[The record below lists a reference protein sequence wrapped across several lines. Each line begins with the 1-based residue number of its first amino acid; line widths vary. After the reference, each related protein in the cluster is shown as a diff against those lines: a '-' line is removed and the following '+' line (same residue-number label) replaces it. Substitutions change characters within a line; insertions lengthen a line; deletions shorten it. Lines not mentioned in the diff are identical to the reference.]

1 MSNNPSA
8 TPMTKVLLILIFWL
22 ALAASTLAA
31 NLRGTVADAQTG
43 EPLVGATVRLEN
55 TKFGATVG
63 LNGTYVI
70 KNIPVGTYR
79 LMVQYIGFKSV
90 SQSVTLTTGDDV
102 LIPPMKLTEN
112 TGNLAEVVVAGQG
125 ERESDAST
133 RRTEQKADNVLNII
147 GAKAIS
153 LLPDI
158 TVANVLQ
165 RVSGVSVVR
174 NATGDGQFAIIR
186 GMDRRYNY
194 TLVNGIKIPSPDN
207 RNRYVPMDIFPA
219 DLLERLE
226 VVKALTPNMEGDA
239 IGGSMNMI
247 MRSAPDYLILT
258 ATASGGYSQLFST
271 QPFSGFSTKDIPFRA
286 PSEVAGSNTYYAR
299 PDEFSRTTLNYSK
312 VSLPVNG
319 LFSLSVGNRIFNR
332 RLGFL
337 LGGSYQHTYRGSTS
351 AFFQSSGQPNPDP
364 QPNTP
369 AFESVQNRLYSNEQG
384 RLGVNL
390 KLDYTLSARHKLSLY
405 GLFMELD
412 EHQHRSILG
421 VSLAKFGDV
430 TNTDRSVFRRQNIYN
445 TTLQGDHGLAKNLR
459 LTWSAVYSLARS
471 QTPNWTDFSLTYR
484 VEPDLND
491 NPVRGAQYLNGV
503 NYIWTRN
510 TDRDLAG
517 YANLTY
523 SITPNIELSAGGMHR
538 DKARTNYYN
547 DYSLSPVLPGGDR
560 QVFTTINKATLSFFP
575 AANALSDSANAN
587 NYTANE
593 QITAGYVQG
602 KVTLAGRWQ
611 LVGGVRVEN
620 TSQAYVSALPITSA
634 GKSGTISY
642 LDILPSLHLKYRL
655 SDREN
660 VRFSYFRGISRP
672 GYFEL
677 VPASF
682 PGDYFTESGNPY
694 VKHTVADNIDLRYEL
709 FPRGSEQLLIGGFY
723 KNIQNPIEFGF
734 NQITQSLTVYSPL
747 NFGMATNFGAEVVFA
762 KYFSNWGVTGNYTFT
777 KSSIT
782 TTKRVYGRDAN
793 GSIAATEAKQTR
805 PLQGQSDHIA
815 NLSLIYKDQR
825 LGLDAQLAWVYTGK
839 RINIVSPFLNL
850 DYWQRGTSQ
859 VDFSAEKRFGGKS
872 GGTSRFSIF
881 TKLSNLLNNPI
892 IAEILKPNTITN
904 LPEQTRTDRILVQKD
919 VFGQSYLI
927 GFRYKR

>member
-1 MSNNPSA
+1 MKHLYLLLLLTLVVSVAHAA
-8 TPMTKVLLILIFWL
+8 TLK
-22 ALAASTLAA
+22 
-31 NLRGTVADAQTG
+31 GTITDAQTG
-43 EPLVGATVRLEN
+43 ESLVGATVMLNGSVELGVV
-55 TKFGATVG
+55 TG
-63 LNGTYVI
+63 LNGSYTLKAVPEGSY
-70 KNIPVGTYR
+70 
-79 LMVQYIGFKSV
+79 
-90 SQSVTLTTGDDV
+90 TLTVSYVSYQTSTKTIAIAGVITHNVALVSAGTD
-102 LIPPMKLTEN
+102 LL
-112 TGNLAEVVVAGQG
+112 EVVVSGKG
-125 ERESDAST
+125 ERESDQSV
-133 RRTEQKADNVLNII
+133 RKTEQKADNVLNII

-186 GMDRRYNY
+186 GMDKRYNY

-207 RNRYVPMDIFPA
+207 KNRYVPMDIFPA

-247 MRSAPDYLILT
+247 MRSAPDYLVLT

-271 QPFSGFSTKDIPFRA
+271 QPFSGFSTKDVNLRSPA
-286 PSEVAGSNTYYAR
+286 EVAGSNTYYAK
-299 PDEFSRTTLNYSK
+299 PEEFSRTMLNYQN
-312 VSLPVNG
+312 VALPING
-319 LFSLSVGNRIFNR
+319 LFSLSVGNRVLNK

-351 AFFQSSGQPNPDP
+351 SFFQASGQPNPDP
-364 QPNTP
+364 VPNSP
-369 AFESVQNRLYSNEQG
+369 AFESIQTRLYSNEQG
-384 RLGVNL
+384 RLGLNL

-412 EHQHRSILG
+412 DKQHRSVQG

-430 TNTDRSVFRRQNIYN
+430 SNSDRSVFRRQNVIN
-445 TTLQGDHGLAKNLR
+445 GTLQGDHQLTDKLALN
-459 LTWSAVYSLARS
+459 WSAVYSEAKS
-471 QTPNWTDFSLTYR
+471 QTPSWTDVSQTYR
-484 VEPDLND
+484 VEPDLSG
-491 NPVRGAQYLNGV
+491 NPVRGAQYINGV
-503 NYIWTRN
+503 SYIWTRN
-510 TDRDLAG
+510 TDRDLAV
-517 YANLTY
+517 YMNLSY
-523 SITPNIELSAGGMHR
+523 KVAPNAEVSVGGMYR
-538 DKARTNYYN
+538 DKNRQNYFN
-547 DYSLSPVLPGGDR
+547 SYSLSPVLPGGDR
-560 QVFTTINKATLSFFP
+560 QVFTTIDRAILSFRP
-575 AANALSDSANAN
+575 ASFALADSANAN

-602 KVTLAGRWQ
+602 KITLADRWQ
-611 LVGGVRVEN
+611 LVGGVRAELTN
-620 TSQAYVSALPITSA
+620 QAYVSALPITSV
-634 GKSGTISY
+634 GKSGTINY

-660 VRFSYFRGISRP
+660 VRASYFKGISRP

-694 VKHTVADNIDLRYEL
+694 VKHTVADNIDVRYEL

-734 NQITQSLTVYSPL
+734 NQITQNVTVYSPL
-747 NFGMATNFGAEVVFA
+747 NFGTATNFGAEVVFT
-762 KYFSNWGVTGNYTFT
+762 KFWNNWGITGNYTFT

-782 TTKRVYGRDAN
+782 TNKQVYGRDAN
-793 GSIAATEAKQTR
+793 GSIVGSITQQTR

-815 NLSLIYKDQR
+815 NLSLIYKNQTY
-825 LGLDAQLAWVYTGK
+825 GLDAQLAWVYTGK
-839 RINIVSPFLNL
+839 RINIVSPYLDL

-859 VDFSAEKRFGGKS
+859 LDFSAEKRWAAPRFGSSRGL
-872 GGTSRFSIF
+872 GSRFSVF
-881 TKLSNLLNNPI
+881 VKLTNLLNNPI
-892 IAEILKPNTITN
+892 IAEILKPNTLTN

-919 VFGQSYLI
+919 LFQQSYLL
-927 GFRYKR
+927 GVRYRR